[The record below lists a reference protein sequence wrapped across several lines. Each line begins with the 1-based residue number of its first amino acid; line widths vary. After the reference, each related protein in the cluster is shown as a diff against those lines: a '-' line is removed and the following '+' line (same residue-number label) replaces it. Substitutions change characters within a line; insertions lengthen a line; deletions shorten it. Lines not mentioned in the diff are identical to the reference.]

1 MWSRGTHCRST
12 WRPLGGRIMV
22 VEQWEAGEVTA
33 VWCPEVE
40 VQRWWRSTWC
50 GRHDKLKNDCVTKL
64 MTRVRGGRKRTNN
77 GDKQQRMMWRDNQE
91 EMKVIDVQRKQR
103 GRGTAHA
110 SGSVFFFFFFFKSRS
125 FTESILLESH
135 RHSSWPQGQWPALV
149 QKYYKVVLQCDVD
162 WSDASERC
170 LSHIRQRWNSRVV
183 YFSLCDE
190 MLLRQVPD
198 SLLNFIFP
206 STKAQLNSWFWNQQE
221 RKIKSRSLS

>member
-12 WRPLGGRIMV
+12 WRPLGGRIME

-103 GRGTAHA
+103 GRGTARA
-110 SGSVFFFFFFFKSRS
+110 SGSGVFFLLFFLNLAASQSQYFWRVIVAPPGPRASDQLWYKSTTRS
-125 FTESILLESH
+125 YCNVTWTEVMHQNGVCHTSDRDET
-135 RHSSWPQGQWPALV
+135 
-149 QKYYKVVLQCDVD
+149 VVLF
-162 WSDASERC
+162 
-170 LSHIRQRWNSRVV
+170 
-183 YFSLCDE
+183 FSVSVMKCCCVRFL
-190 MLLRQVPD
+190 
-198 SLLNFIFP
+198 IHY
-206 STKAQLNSWFWNQQE
+206 
-221 RKIKSRSLS
+221 